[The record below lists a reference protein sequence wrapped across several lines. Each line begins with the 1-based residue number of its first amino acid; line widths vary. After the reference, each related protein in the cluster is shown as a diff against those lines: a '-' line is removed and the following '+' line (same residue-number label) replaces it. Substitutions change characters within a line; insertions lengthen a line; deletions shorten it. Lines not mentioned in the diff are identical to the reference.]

1 LNYWTPLPRHLLG
14 GVDPA
19 EVRESDF
26 ARRPIGYGPYA
37 ITGVSDREINMER
50 SAHYFGSAPALGRL
64 TFAFQPNVDVM
75 RAGVLNGNLD
85 VAVTDRPPPELLPEL
100 TKDEREKRLASI
112 YLPNPIWEH
121 IDFNL
126 DIPELQDGRMRRAI
140 ALGTNRQAMVD
151 TLFSGNSIVLDS
163 WVLPDQAE
171 AAPPDQLAR
180 YPYNPDEARR
190 LLDEIGFTDPDGD
203 GIRSTQEGIT
213 LTFTL
218 LTTDSPALRAQV
230 AEMFKQD
237 MRALGIDI
245 QVEPLPGEQ
254 IFGLDGPLFQRQFD
268 MALFGW
274 LARPDPGGAE
284 LWSCAAVPS
293 PENNFSGDNFSGWC
307 LRDAN
312 RAIREA
318 VTSLDPA
325 QRHDA
330 YARQQQLW
338 TQELPSLPLFQRL
351 SVVVIALDVR
361 GPRPDALAPITWNMR
376 EWQRLKP

>member
-1 LNYWTPLPRHLLG
+1 
-14 GVDPA
+14 
-19 EVRESDF
+19 
-26 ARRPIGYGPYA
+26 
-37 ITGVSDREINMER
+37 MER
-50 SAHYFGSAPALGRL
+50 STHYFGSAPALSRL

-85 VAVTDRPPPELLPEL
+85 VAVTDRPPPELLPKL
-100 TKDEREKRLASI
+100 TQDEREKRLASI

-126 DIPELQDGRMRRAI
+126 DILELQDGRMRRAI

-163 WVLPDQAE
+163 WILPDQAE
-171 AAPPDQLAR
+171 AAAPDQISR

-203 GIRSTQEGIT
+203 GIRATQEGLT

-218 LTTDSPALRAQV
+218 LTTDSPALRTQV

-237 MRALGIDI
+237 MRAIGIDI
-245 QVEPLPGEQ
+245 QVEPLPSEE

-338 TQELPSLPLFQRL
+338 TQELPALPLFQRL
-351 SVVVIALDVR
+351 SVVVIALEVR
-361 GPRPDALAPITWNMR
+361 GPRPDALAPITWNIS